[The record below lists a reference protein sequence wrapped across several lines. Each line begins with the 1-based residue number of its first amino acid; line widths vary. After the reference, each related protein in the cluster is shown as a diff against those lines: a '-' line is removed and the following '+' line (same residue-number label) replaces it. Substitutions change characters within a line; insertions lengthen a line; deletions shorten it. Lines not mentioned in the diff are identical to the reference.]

1 MFPLCVVMTTLSIM
15 ENIRA
20 SKARDDAWAKVMKDL
35 NRHDPST
42 IQVSPKDYTIE
53 DAHRLLPERTEEDAH
68 AHTQNS

>member
-20 SKARDDAWAKVMKDL
+20 SKARDDAWTKVMNDL
-35 NRHDPST
+35 RCHDPST

-53 DAHRLLPERTEEDAH
+53 EAQRLLPGRTEEDSH
-68 AHTQNS
+68 APTQNS